1 MRHIVAKASVR
12 YITGNGTGS
21 CGGTGSNRGNR
32 RTGQHCA
39 VVGGNGAKCTPDKTK
54 TTAGGNVGTTVYN
67 SVPYKGIG
75 GKLGGKTAG
84 RGRRRGGASA
94 KYAAGVTPSS
104 ALRVRGKPSGFPCP

>member
-67 SVPYKGIG
+67 SVPYT
-75 GKLGGKTAG
+75 L
-84 RGRRRGGASA
+84 
-94 KYAAGVTPSS
+94 P
-104 ALRVRGKPSGFPCP
+104 ALRPPPPSPESAREAIRISMPIELPVWATFRPREER